1 MAERGEV
8 EVGFVRAEG
17 GDWEAIS
24 SLVCYTAFKRMSP
37 QGISVGVSGVI
48 LLIMRCWE
56 GNARVIKSCLKRYS
70 SINITTMNS
79 ILMTFHSKLE

>member
-1 MAERGEV
+1 MGLVRAERG
-8 EVGFVRAEG
+8 G
-17 GDWEAIS
+17 WEAGS

-56 GNARVIKSCLKRYS
+56 GNASITKSCLKRYS
-70 SINITTMNS
+70 NITIKTMNS
-79 ILMTFHSKLE
+79 ILMAFHSKLE